1 MIDYKD
7 LKELA
12 EEHKQKIT
20 FAGCLVLMFLIGFG
34 SGNVWGPDQKNK
46 KQNETQAKYTT
57 TMPQNKEISKEADV
71 PAKTTGDTTP
81 TTESKNTE
89 PKTCTKI
96 KGNISSKS
104 KIYHIPGGAFYERT
118 QEEMCFETEAEA
130 QSAGFK
136 KSSR

>member
-12 EEHKQKIT
+12 EEHKPKIIYSG
-20 FAGCLVLMFLIGFG
+20 FLVLMFLIGFG
-34 SGNVWGPDQKNK
+34 SGNAWGPDQKNN
-46 KQNETQAKYTT
+46 KQNESLAKYNSSK
-57 TMPQNKEISKEADV
+57 PQNKEVSKEADM

-81 TTESKNTE
+81 ATESKNTE

-104 KIYHIPGGAFYERT
+104 KIYHVPGGAFYDRT
-118 QEEMCFETEAEA
+118 QEEMCFENEAEA
-130 QSAGFK
+130 QAAGFK